1 MHVAYQEIIIFLIS
15 NSEFFQKN
23 IPYLFHYKHQKYLIL
38 VYFLD
43 NTSADC

>member
-1 MHVAYQEIIIFLIS
+1 MPVAYPEIIIFLIS
-15 NSEFFQKN
+15 N

-43 NTSADC
+43 NASADC